1 MLMKVQRMVL
11 AFRRRRARMC
21 ATGDGRHRSPS
32 PLSRYNGRS
41 DGSRSVSYRRSA
53 KQAFDTSQ
61 QPAAGTTRTWH
72 RDVRQVGSN
81 FTQALHRKLHQLDA
95 HAGLLHNRSEEH
107 TSELQ
112 SLMRISYAV
121 FCLKKKNKTKKTIQI
136 DHELTLL
143 MTKQATNQ
151 TNNKV
156 YDHD

>member
-1 MLMKVQRMVL
+1 MLMKVQRKVL

-32 PLSRYNGRS
+32 PLSWYNGRS
-41 DGSRSVSYRRSA
+41 DGSRSVSYRRRA

-95 HAGLLHNRSEEH
+95 HARSEEH

-112 SLMRISYAV
+112 SLMRISYAI
-121 FCLKKKNKTKKTIQI
+121 FRLKKKHMLQYNKNYNGPKT
-136 DHELTLL
+136 
-143 MTKQATNQ
+143 
-151 TNNKV
+151 
-156 YDHD
+156 